1 MNTTKITRTL
11 GVASAVAISLTS
23 FAAYAFE
30 ATPEQRKACMPDAF
44 RLCSK
49 QIPYVEAV
57 IACMAAN
64 KSKLSPACRIAFD
77 QTMPSATE
85 AKVATS
91 DQGDAMLANNRNY

>member
-1 MNTTKITRTL
+1 MNITKIIRTL

-23 FAAYAFE
+23 FSAHAFK

-49 QIPYVEAV
+49 QIPDVNAV

-64 KSKLSPACRIAFD
+64 KSQLSPACRVAFE
-77 QTMPSATE
+77 QAIPAATE
-85 AKVATS
+85 TKVA
-91 DQGDAMLANNRNY
+91 GNVE

>member
-1 MNTTKITRTL
+1 MNTITKTLRTL

-23 FAAYAFE
+23 FAAHAFE

-49 QIPYVEAV
+49 QIPNVQAV

-64 KSKLSPACRIAFD
+64 KSQLSPACRLAFD
-77 QTMPSATE
+77 QAVPAATE
-85 AKVATS
+85 TKVAT
-91 DQGDAMLANNRNY
+91 NNY

>member
-1 MNTTKITRTL
+1 MNITKIIRTL

-23 FAAYAFE
+23 FSAHAFK

-49 QIPYVEAV
+49 QIPDVNAV

-64 KSKLSPACRIAFD
+64 KSQLSPACRLAFE
-77 QTMPSATE
+77 QAIPAATE
-85 AKVATS
+85 TKVA
-91 DQGDAMLANNRNY
+91 GNVE

>member
-1 MNTTKITRTL
+1 MNSITKTLRTL

-23 FAAYAFE
+23 FAHAFE

-49 QIPYVEAV
+49 QIPNVQAV

-64 KSKLSPACRIAFD
+64 KSQLSPACRLAFE
-77 QTMPSATE
+77 QVLPATTTE
-85 AKVATS
+85 TKVATT
-91 DQGDAMLANNRNY
+91 DY